1 MQQAAAWIYPLGGL
15 RRERSHAAPESYRGQ
30 PLRNLP
36 GIGKGGGT
44 TPESTEHG
52 KLINAQRI
60 SKCHDIVRIVGDTA
74 TRRIEIRDA
83 VAGAVRRDEV
93 QVRSEGATRHESIQK
108 SGSGI
113 AVKEDDWLAVG
124 VAVFDIA
131 EAPAIGQQEN
141 GSGAE
146 VTE

>member
-36 GIGKGGGT
+36 GAGKGRGT
-44 TPESTEHG
+44 APGSTEHG
-52 KLINAQRI
+52 KLIDTKRI
-60 SKCHDIVRIVGDTA
+60 SKCYDIVRIVGDTA
-74 TRRIEIRDA
+74 TSRIEIRNA
-83 VAGAVRRDEV
+83 IAGAVRRDEV
-93 QVRSEGATRHESIQK
+93 QVRSEGATRQESIQK
-108 SGSGI
+108 SGIGI